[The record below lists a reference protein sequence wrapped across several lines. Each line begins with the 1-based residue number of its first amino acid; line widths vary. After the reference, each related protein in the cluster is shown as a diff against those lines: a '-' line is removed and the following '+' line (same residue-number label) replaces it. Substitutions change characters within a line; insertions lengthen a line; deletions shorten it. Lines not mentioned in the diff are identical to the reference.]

1 MARGRVIL
9 DGVWKKFR
17 RGERHDSLRD
27 LIPATARGLFGRSK
41 KTSAELAEQEFWA
54 LRDVS
59 FEVKPGDALGLI
71 GSNGAGKSTTLKLLT
86 KILRPTKGH
95 IEVHGRVGAL
105 IEIAAG
111 FHADLT
117 GRENV
122 FLQGS
127 IMGMRQAEIA
137 RKFDEI
143 VEFAGISDFI
153 DTPVKRYSS
162 GMNARLGFAIAA
174 HLEPD
179 VLFVDEVLA
188 VGDFRFQ
195 SRAFAKVAELVRREI
210 PVVVVSHQLDQVAR
224 LCTGAVLFERGRV
237 AFAGKTVDALAHYAS
252 SGREHLGE
260 ESAPV
265 VISSLRVSPD
275 GPYDKGQ
282 TITVT
287 VTGRTNPGWN
297 PHTQLLSLRMRAE
310 SGQFLFA
317 TGADRLELDM
327 KPESEFSVEIVLNL
341 NLGRGSYLLDAFVF
355 DAIAHQEIGAGP
367 VQYLHL
373 NPDKSAVGSVFLD
386 PRVEQKSPGGVTRR
400 AELAAPKLAEYETT
414 P

>member
-27 LIPATARGLFGRSK
+27 LIPATARALLGRQSK
-41 KTSAELAEQEFWA
+41 NAELEEQEFWA

-59 FEVKPGDALGLI
+59 FEVNPGDAIGLI
-71 GSNGAGKSTTLKLLT
+71 GPNGAGKSTTLKMLT
-86 KILRPTKGH
+86 RILRPTKGH
-95 IEVHGRVGAL
+95 IEVRGRVGAL

-111 FHADLT
+111 FHPDLT

-127 IMGMRQAEIA
+127 IMGMRQAEIG

-143 VEFAGISDFI
+143 VEFAGVSEFI

-179 VLFVDEVLA
+179 VLFIDEVLA

-210 PVVVVSHQLDQVAR
+210 PVVVVSHQLDQIAR
-224 LCTGAVLFERGRV
+224 LCTAAVLFERGRV
-237 AFAGKTVDALAHYAS
+237 AFAGRTVEALAHYAS
-252 SGREHLGE
+252 SGRVAAAGE
-260 ESAPV
+260 DTAPIV
-265 VISSLRVSPD
+265 VSTLRVSPD
-275 GPYDKGQ
+275 GPYEKGQ
-282 TITVT
+282 TIRVT
-287 VTGRTNPGWN
+287 MTGRTNPGWI
-297 PHTQLLSLRMRAE
+297 PEAQLVGLRLRAE
-310 SGQFLFA
+310 TGQFLFA
-317 TGADRLELDM
+317 TGSDRLDM
-327 KPESEFSVEIVLNL
+327 DLKPESEFTVEIMLTL
-341 NLGRGSYLLDAFVF
+341 NLGGGSYLLDGFGLDSV
-355 DAIAHQEIGAGP
+355 AHQEISSGP
-367 VQYLHL
+367 VQYLHV
-373 NPDKSAVGSVFLD
+373 NQDKASVGSVFLE
-386 PRVEQKSPGGVTRR
+386 PRVEHRSGRIERGTDVNVR
-400 AELAAPKLAEYETT
+400 ALAEYETT

>member
-27 LIPATARGLFGRSK
+27 LIPAAARGLFGRK
-41 KTSAELAEQEFWA
+41 KGPAAELEEQEFWA
-54 LRDVS
+54 LREVS
-59 FEVKPGDALGLI
+59 FEVNPGDALGLI

-86 KILRPTKGH
+86 KILRPTK
-95 IEVHGRVGAL
+95 
-105 IEIAAG
+105 
-111 FHADLT
+111 
-117 GRENV
+117 
-122 FLQGS
+122 
-127 IMGMRQAEIA
+127 GMRQAEIA

-237 AFAGKTVDALAHYAS
+237 AFQGRTVDALAHYAS
-252 SGREHLGE
+252 SGRTHLGE

-265 VISSLRVSPD
+265 VISSLRVSPE

-282 TITVT
+282 T
-287 VTGRTNPGWN
+287 
-297 PHTQLLSLRMRAE
+297 L
-310 SGQFLFA
+310 
-317 TGADRLELDM
+317 
-327 KPESEFSVEIVLNL
+327 
-341 NLGRGSYLLDAFVF
+341 
-355 DAIAHQEIGAGP
+355 
-367 VQYLHL
+367 
-373 NPDKSAVGSVFLD
+373 
-386 PRVEQKSPGGVTRR
+386 
-400 AELAAPKLAEYETT
+400 
-414 P
+414 

>member
-1 MARGRVIL
+1 M
-9 DGVWKKFR
+9 
-17 RGERHDSLRD
+17 
-27 LIPATARGLFGRSK
+27 
-41 KTSAELAEQEFWA
+41 
-54 LRDVS
+54 S

-95 IEVHGRVGAL
+95 IEVRGRVGAL

-237 AFAGKTVDALAHYAS
+237 AFQGRTVDALAHYAS
-252 SGREHLGE
+252 SGRTHLGE

-265 VISSLRVSPD
+265 VVVVACACRPRDRS
-275 GPYDKGQ
+275 
-282 TITVT
+282 T
-287 VTGRTNPGWN
+287 
-297 PHTQLLSLRMRAE
+297 RARR
-310 SGQFLFA
+310 FA
-317 TGADRLELDM
+317 
-327 KPESEFSVEIVLNL
+327 
-341 NLGRGSYLLDAFVF
+341 
-355 DAIAHQEIGAGP
+355 
-367 VQYLHL
+367 
-373 NPDKSAVGSVFLD
+373 
-386 PRVEQKSPGGVTRR
+386 
-400 AELAAPKLAEYETT
+400 
-414 P
+414 